1 MTTSFHA
8 EGGDTKLWLAVDG
21 LGTNFEEVRRRW
33 AASFA
38 ADGHDLYPWGLELRP
53 IWEVVE
59 RIDAAKGV
67 RGRARACAGV
77 RGMRGQGVGK
87 CLRVW
92 GWARPWGYP

>member
-59 RIDAAKGV
+59 RIDACRKAK
-67 RGRARACAGV
+67 GRARACAGV
-77 RGMRGQGVGK
+77 R
-87 CLRVW
+87 
-92 GWARPWGYP
+92 ARARAGA